1 MCYLYDVSAYQK
13 NVPDLTRDT
22 YSKRGRNEYDSIRVL
37 DSFRNTT
44 SATEQPW
51 LNIIVVRDPLDRFLS
66 AFINKCIRETTRPNA
81 CYNCGHDIQCVMER
95 QYERLMGGAQ
105 KPSIVHTVE
114 DAHFAPQ
121 TWHCELRENFRK
133 YKIVKYTGF
142 NTKEMLDELEVEFKL
157 RGVGQG
163 VIDDIRDKVLGK
175 RTFHSTYNS
184 YKRVFYEKQVR
195 SSPYL
200 MTLLVKMFYYDYLLF
215 GYPLPQIF

>member
-1 MCYLYDVSAYQK
+1 MLKYSFKGKHARSLTQERSAGFYPNSVNMRK
-13 NVPDLTRDT
+13 FLEPLPLSRFC
-22 YSKRGRNEYDSIRVL
+22 RGKNEYDSIRVL

-44 SATEQPW
+44 SGPEQPW

-81 CYNCGHDIQCVMER
+81 CYNCGHDIQCLMER

-133 YKIVKYTGF
+133 YKIVKYTGS
-142 NTKEMLDELEVEFKL
+142 NTKEMLNELEVEFKN

-163 VIDDIRDKVLGK
+163 VLDDIRDKVGW
-175 RTFHSTYNS
+175 T
-184 YKRVFYEKQVR
+184 
-195 SSPYL
+195 
-200 MTLLVKMFYYDYLLF
+200 
-215 GYPLPQIF
+215 

>member
-1 MCYLYDVSAYQK
+1 MNNY
-13 NVPDLTRDT
+13 
-22 YSKRGRNEYDSIRVL
+22 
-37 DSFRNTT
+37 
-44 SATEQPW
+44 
-51 LNIIVVRDPLDRFLS
+51 PLR
-66 AFINKCIRETTRPNA
+66 
-81 CYNCGHDIQCVMER
+81 
-95 QYERLMGGAQ
+95 
-105 KPSIVHTVE
+105 
-114 DAHFAPQ
+114 
-121 TWHCELRENFRK
+121 HCELRENFRK

-184 YKRVFYEKQVR
+184 YKRVFYEKQLR